1 MATEA
6 DRLTPL
12 DSFVSKDAPICYGIL
27 IPGNNHEGG
36 VPVVKVKNIIGGS
49 IDESTILLTSP
60 EIHKQYRRSELN
72 QGDLLLTIR
81 GSTGR
86 VALVPNSLAGANIT
100 QDTARIRVS
109 TDDSADYLYYALQSP
124 MTQRQIELNTVGQ
137 AVKGINIAEVKKLL
151 IFHPSKATQ
160 TKIAQILST
169 WDKAIATTERLLANS
184 QQQKQALMQQLLTGR
199 KRLPGVSGHF
209 RLQQFSELL
218 DIDRKSLGSKTPED
232 FEFKYISLSDVNSG
246 NISDNLES
254 HKFKD
259 APSRARRLISPGD
272 ILLATVRPN
281 LQGFAKVKKQ
291 HDGLVAST
299 GFSVLTPKEGIC
311 GDYVYHYIFSPH
323 ITEQINALVVGSN
336 YPAINS
342 SDVANLSMHCPDYK
356 EQVAIARVLNNC
368 DATISAQQKQL
379 ACLNLEK
386 KALMQQ
392 LLTGQRRVRLDD
404 EVEEKPQIRRVG

>member
-49 IDESTILLTSP
+49 INESTILLTSP
-60 EIHKQYRRSELN
+60 EIHKQYKRSELN

-109 TDDSADYLYYALQSP
+109 TDDSAEYLYYALQSP

-151 IFHPSKATQ
+151 IFHPNKAIQ

-184 QQQKQALMQQLLTGR
+184 QQQKQALMQQLLTGQ
-199 KRLPGVSGHF
+199 KRFAEFRDQWNHQQLGDIATIVMGSSPRSESYNGNGLGLPL
-209 RLQQFSELL
+209 LQGNA
-218 DIDRKSLGSKTPED
+218 DID
-232 FEFKYISLSDVNSG
+232 N
-246 NISDNLES
+246 
-254 HKFKD
+254 
-259 APSRARRLISPGD
+259 RRSSPRIFTSQITKECNPGD
-272 ILLATVRPN
+272 ILLSVRAPVGHVALSAHHACIGRGIAGLLAHKEHDQSFLYQWLIWFEPQWESISQGSTFESVNSNDIRSLKVMTPPLPEQQKIAQVLSTADAELTN
-281 LQGFAKVKKQ
+281 LQA
-291 HDGLVAST
+291 
-299 GFSVLTPKEGIC
+299 
-311 GDYVYHYIFSPH
+311 
-323 ITEQINALVVGSN
+323 
-336 YPAINS
+336 
-342 SDVANLSMHCPDYK
+342 
-356 EQVAIARVLNNC
+356 
-368 DATISAQQKQL
+368 QL
-379 ACLNLEK
+379 AKLKLEK

-392 LLTGQRRVRLDD
+392 LLTGQRRVKLDAD
-404 EVEEKPQIRRVG
+404 AAA